1 MKRVTFTLVLALV
14 LSLQL
19 NAPATAVIK
28 AGTAC
33 SKVKSTKVVSGL
45 KLTCVKSGNKL
56 IWKASTIQKT
66 NQNQPTEKM
75 PASPTSFKDIEAHL
89 DGIPYS
95 SWSGVQANIKAFTE
109 PKTKVSMFFGP
120 NTPKRYPVEVT
131 EKMVL
136 LGSRAMARIPQP
148 SEVKFYSFNKLDVSW
163 AKEIATKWVSPFRL
177 GESLPQQAEK
187 MCAGEDCDGGITNY
201 VSGFGA
207 VLVGVSTPV
216 TRYGDLARFN
226 GQNDLHEY
234 VHAVQGIIFAD
245 KTSGPPP
252 TLIPCWYSEGQPQ
265 AVSIITSAATMQDYL
280 KLRTQWLKTGSWP
293 LPDTSAQTIEK
304 FLADNMKVPCPGAT
318 NFLNYT
324 AGYIVMETLISVG
337 GVEKTFDLLK
347 KVADGSSF
355 ESAFES
361 EYSLPWAEA
370 APIVARIVS
379 KAVTAARK

>member
-75 PASPTSFKDIEAHL
+75 PAFPTSFKNIEVNL

-95 SWSGVQANIKAFTE
+95 AWSGVQANIKAFTE

-148 SEVKFYSFNKLDVSW
+148 SEVKFYSFNKLDVLW
-163 AKEIATKWVSPFRL
+163 AKEIATNWVSPFRL

-234 VHAVQGIIFAD
+234 VHAVQGIIFAN
-245 KTSGPPP
+245 KNSGPPP

-324 AGYIVMETLISVG
+324 AGFIVMEILMSVG

-361 EYSLPWAEA
+361 EYSLPWVEA

>member
-201 VSGFGA
+201 VIGFGA

-265 AVSIITSAATMQDYL
+265 AVSIITSAATMQDYS

>member
-75 PASPTSFKDIEAHL
+75 PAFPTSFKNIEVNL

-95 SWSGVQANIKAFTE
+95 AWSGVQANIKAFTE

-148 SEVKFYSFNKLDVSW
+148 SEVKFYSFNKLDVLW
-163 AKEIATKWVSPFRL
+163 AKEIATNWVSPFRL

-234 VHAVQGIIFAD
+234 VHAVQGIIFAN

-324 AGYIVMETLISVG
+324 AGFIVMETLISVG

-347 KVADGSSF
+347 KVADGGSF

-379 KAVTAARK
+379 KSVTAARK

>member
-19 NAPATAVIK
+19 NASATAAIK
-28 AGTAC
+28 AGATC
-33 SKVKSTKVVSGL
+33 TKVNSTKNLSGL

>member
-14 LSLQL
+14 LSLHL
-19 NAPATAVIK
+19 NASATAATK
-28 AGTAC
+28 AGAVC
-33 SKVKSTKVVSGL
+33 AKVNSTKVVSGL
-45 KLTCVKSGNKL
+45 KLTCVKSGKKL

-75 PASPTSFKDIEAHL
+75 PAFPTSFKDIEANL
-89 DGIPYS
+89 NGIPYS

-120 NTPKRYPVEVT
+120 NTPKRYPAEVT

-148 SEVKFYSFNKLDVSW
+148 SDIKFYSFNKLDVSW

-324 AGYIVMETLISVG
+324 AGFIVMETLISVG
-337 GVEKTFDLLK
+337 GIEKTFDLLK

-379 KAVTAARK
+379 KAVTAAGK

>member
-201 VSGFGA
+201 VIGFGA

>member
-75 PASPTSFKDIEAHL
+75 PAFPTSFKNIEVNL

-95 SWSGVQANIKAFTE
+95 AWSGVQANIKAFTE

-148 SEVKFYSFNKLDVSW
+148 SEVKFYSFNKLDVLW
-163 AKEIATKWVSPFRL
+163 AKEIATNWVSPFRL

-234 VHAVQGIIFAD
+234 VHAVQGIIFAN

-324 AGYIVMETLISVG
+324 VGFIVMETLISVG

-361 EYSLPWAEA
+361 EYSLPWVEA

>member
-1 MKRVTFTLVLALV
+1 V

-265 AVSIITSAATMQDYL
+265 AVSIITSAATMQDYS

>member
-265 AVSIITSAATMQDYL
+265 AVSIITSAATMQDYS

>member
-33 SKVKSTKVVSGL
+33 SKVNSTKVVSGL

-75 PASPTSFKDIEAHL
+75 PAFPTSFKNIEVNL

-95 SWSGVQANIKAFTE
+95 AWSGVQANIKAFTE

-148 SEVKFYSFNKLDVSW
+148 SEVKFYSFNKLDVLW
-163 AKEIATKWVSPFRL
+163 AKEIATNWVSPFRL

-234 VHAVQGIIFAD
+234 VHAVQGIIFAN

-318 NFLNYT
+318 NSLNYT
-324 AGYIVMETLISVG
+324 AGFIVMETLISVG

-361 EYSLPWAEA
+361 EYSLPWVEA

>member
-19 NAPATAVIK
+19 NASATAAIK
-28 AGTAC
+28 AGATCA
-33 SKVKSTKVVSGL
+33 KVNSTKNLSGL

>member
-19 NAPATAVIK
+19 NASATAAIK
-28 AGTAC
+28 AGATC
-33 SKVKSTKVVSGL
+33 TKVNSTKNLSGL

-265 AVSIITSAATMQDYL
+265 AVSIITSAATMQDYS

>member
-75 PASPTSFKDIEAHL
+75 PAFPTSFKNIEVNL

-95 SWSGVQANIKAFTE
+95 AWSGVQANIKAFTE

-148 SEVKFYSFNKLDVSW
+148 SEVKFYSFNKLDVLW
-163 AKEIATKWVSPFRL
+163 AKEIATNWVSPFRL

-234 VHAVQGIIFAD
+234 VHAVQGIIFAN

-265 AVSIITSAATMQDYL
+265 AVSIITSAATMHDYL

-324 AGYIVMETLISVG
+324 AGFIVMETLISVG

-361 EYSLPWAEA
+361 EYSLPWVEA